1 MRMRDIQMY
10 LSKFTNGNKGTAIS
24 DCEVYLEME
33 NGKLAEISNI
43 ELQESRLI
51 GKVNSSSAWRV
62 VIKAE
67 RNGLILLQSTTYKK

>member
-1 MRMRDIQMY
+1 MRMRDIQLY

-24 DCEVYLEME
+24 DCEVFLEME
-33 NGKLAEISNI
+33 NGKLAKISNI

-51 GKVNSSSAWRV
+51 GKINSSSAWRV

>member
-10 LSKFTNGNKGTAIS
+10 LNKFTNGNKGTAIS
-24 DCEVYLEME
+24 DCEVFLEME
-33 NGKLAEISNI
+33 NGKLAKISNI

-51 GKVNSSSAWRV
+51 GKINSSSAWRV

>member
-24 DCEVYLEME
+24 DCEVFLEME
-33 NGKLAEISNI
+33 DGRLAQISNI

-51 GKVNSSSAWRV
+51 NSPEPARIV
-62 VIKAE
+62 LKAE
-67 RNGLILLQSTTYKK
+67 ALKRFMSPTYKQS

>member
-33 NGKLAEISNI
+33 DGRLAQIANI

-51 GKVNSSSAWRV
+51 GKINNSSAWRV

>member
-24 DCEVYLEME
+24 DCEVFLEME
-33 NGKLAEISNI
+33 NGKLAKISNI

-51 GKVNSSSAWRV
+51 GKINSSSAWRV

>member
-1 MRMRDIQMY
+1 MRLRDIQMY
-10 LSKFTNGNKGTAIS
+10 LSKFTNGNKGTSIS
-24 DCEVYLEME
+24 DCEVFLEME

-51 GKVNSSSAWRV
+51 GKINSSSAWRV

>member
-10 LSKFTNGNKGTAIS
+10 LNKFTNGNKGTAIS
-24 DCEVYLEME
+24 DCEVFLEME
-33 NGKLAEISNI
+33 NGKLAKISNI

-51 GKVNSSSAWRV
+51 GKINNSSAWRV